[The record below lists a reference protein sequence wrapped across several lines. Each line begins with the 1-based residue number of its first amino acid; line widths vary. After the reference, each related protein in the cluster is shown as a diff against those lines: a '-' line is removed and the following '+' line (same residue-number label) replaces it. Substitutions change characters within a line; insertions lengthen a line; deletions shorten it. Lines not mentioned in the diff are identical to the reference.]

1 MADPILAGISRG
13 LQQLPVND
21 ANRPVIR
28 REPEGFRPGPVQPA
42 GAGIRP
48 APGARRAALAPA
60 ATDLPMRRMAQPAAG
75 AAVRAPEPPP
85 IPQRLA
91 DLMRQETGR
100 AQIAAAERP
109 AVPGSGDS
117 RGSER
122 TDRVVPEPGLMAPA
136 FAPAATEPVH
146 ATLKPSAVVEGDWVT
161 LGDVVEFGDADG
173 ARVESLRGL
182 RLWRAPMPGT
192 ERVVAS
198 EDVAKRARNAGVP
211 EGMVLEGAP
220 DVRITAAATA
230 LSGEKL
236 VDYARKELEAG
247 TDIPGATVAIENP
260 KAPAPITVRG
270 TDVTLRAEVSAGKPW
285 ASLPASSLPPRWPP
299 GC

>member
-122 TDRVVPEPGLMAPA
+122 TDRVVPEPGAARPVGMANVA
-136 FAPAATEPVH
+136 AIPAAAAPVTAVPVAQATAAPTVTGGGTFQVEPV
-146 ATLKPSAVVEGDWVT
+146 AA
-161 LGDVVEFGDADG
+161 
-173 ARVESLRGL
+173 
-182 RLWRAPMPGT
+182 
-192 ERVVAS
+192 
-198 EDVAKRARNAGVP
+198 DVAF
-211 EGMVLEGAP
+211 
-220 DVRITAAATA
+220 TAAAEPAQNAPSAALANQVRQAAAVQDLLAATA
-230 LSGEKL
+230 
-236 VDYARKELEAG
+236 
-247 TDIPGATVAIENP
+247 
-260 KAPAPITVRG
+260 APQ
-270 TDVTLRAEVSAGKPW
+270 
-285 ASLPASSLPPRWPP
+285 PAQEGGIGMAKRPRVIIDQIV
-299 GC
+299 